1 LSFGLLSKLLF
12 VVRVV
17 VVVAAAG
24 LGRPACSAQWKKR
37 LAQPEFDTVAAEC
50 CLASSREQ
58 QDEALE
64 LAAAVAATTFAV
76 VVVVELWVV
85 AIFVAAAAAA
95 GVDGV
100 DDWMS
105 LGECLKWQ

>member
-1 LSFGLLSKLLF
+1 M
-12 VVRVV
+12 RVV
-17 VVVAAAG
+17 VVG
-24 LGRPACSAQWKKR
+24 LGRPAYSAQWKKR

-64 LAAAVAATTFAV
+64 LAAAVAATSFAV
-76 VVVVELWVV
+76 VVVVELLVV
-85 AIFVAAAAAA
+85 AIFVVAAA
-95 GVDGV
+95 GVDGF